1 MKINLSIISTS
12 FILGILFAVAIYQA
26 VTIYKFR
33 TLVNNDH
40 ATLVQV
46 VNFLNTQIQASQNN
60 QSKGGQDN
68 AQNTNPNVLFQQ

>member
-1 MKINLSIISTS
+1 MKNNLYIILTS
-12 FILGILFAVAIYQA
+12 FVLGALFAVSIYQA

-46 VNFLNTQIQASQNN
+46 VNFLNSQLQAAQNN
-60 QSKGGQDN
+60 KAKDTQTDN
-68 AQNTNPNVLFQQ
+68 SNVLFQSNNQ